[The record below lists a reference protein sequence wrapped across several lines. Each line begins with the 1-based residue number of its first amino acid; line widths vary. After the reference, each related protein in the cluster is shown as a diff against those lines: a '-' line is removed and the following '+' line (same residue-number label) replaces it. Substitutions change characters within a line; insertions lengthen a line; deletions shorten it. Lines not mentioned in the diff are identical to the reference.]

1 VAVIYLKKLT
11 LPFYFIKVLKMRKF
25 LLVSLI
31 LGINALFSQEESPSA
46 QSTISYPIFFEY
58 KVGTMDSMEE
68 RRLPILLRN
77 FDSFKIEKIEIL
89 AYCDERGTTKAND
102 ILSKKRA
109 KSIYNNLYPLLHKL
123 DTSDL
128 IFITAE
134 GRGMLPLIDQENIE
148 DQRSKNRRGDVTFY
162 YAKKVAPTAKPK
174 KPAPKPPV
182 VKLESFFASAK
193 SGDKLELKIFFEG
206 GRSSLLP
213 ESYEELDSLASILKT
228 NDTMR
233 INILG
238 HIYAN
243 GYAQDID
250 GYDDATGTNTLS
262 ENRARVVY
270 VYLNRKGINKKRLNY
285 KGLGGKYPT
294 GISAERDRRVE
305 IEIAGKEAT
314 QDSAISQ

>member
-1 VAVIYLKKLT
+1 
-11 LPFYFIKVLKMRKF
+11 MRKSILIS
-25 LLVSLI
+25 LL
-31 LGINALFSQEESPSA
+31 LGINALFSQETSPSA

-58 KVGTMDSMEE
+58 KVGTLDSMEE
-68 RRLPILLRN
+68 RRLPILIKN
-77 FDSFKIEKIEIL
+77 FDSFVIEKIEIF
-89 AYCDERGTTKAND
+89 AYCDERGTPKAND
-102 ILSKKRA
+102 ILSKRRA
-109 KSIYNNLYPLLHKL
+109 KSIYNSLYPILHKV

-134 GRGMLPLIDQENIE
+134 GKGLLPLVDQENIE
-148 DQRSKNRRGDVTFY
+148 EQRAKNRRGDVTFY
-162 YAKKVAPTAKPK
+162 YSKKVPPVPSAKPK
-174 KPAPKPPV
+174 KPTPKPPV
-182 VKLESFFASAK
+182 IKLETFFATAK

-213 ESYEELDSLASILKT
+213 ESYAELDSLASILKS

-250 GYDDATGTNTLS
+250 GYDEATGSNTLS

-285 KGLGGKYPT
+285 KGLGGKFPT

-305 IEIAGKEAT
+305 IEIAGKEAS

>member
-1 VAVIYLKKLT
+1 
-11 LPFYFIKVLKMRKF
+11 MRN
-25 LLVSLI
+25 LI
-31 LGINALFSQEESPSA
+31 LIALLFGVYSLFSQEGDPGA

-58 KVGTMDSMEE
+58 KVGTLDTLEE
-68 RRLPILLRN
+68 RRLPVLLRN
-77 FDSFKIEKIEIL
+77 FDSFNISKIEIA
-89 AYCDERGTTKAND
+89 AYCDERGTEKANE

-109 KSIYNNLYPLLHKL
+109 KSIYNAIYTLIHKT
-123 DTSDL
+123 DTNDL
-128 IFITAE
+128 IFLTAE
-134 GRGMLPLIDQENIE
+134 GKGFLPLIDQVNVDE
-148 DQRSKNRRGDVTFY
+148 QRAKNRRGDVTIY
-162 YAKKVAPTAKPK
+162 YSKKVPPAKPK
-174 KPAPKPPV
+174 KAAPKAPE
-182 VKLESFFASAK
+182 VKLENFFASAK
-193 SGDKLELKIFFEG
+193 AGDKMELKIFFEG
-206 GRSSLLP
+206 GKSTLLP
-213 ESYEELDSLASILKT
+213 QSFAELDSLASILKE
-228 NDTMR
+228 NDTLR

-250 GYDDATGTNTLS
+250 GYDDNVGNNKLS

-305 IEIAGKEAT
+305 IEIAGKEESANT